1 MIQIWTQCA
10 GDHLITCVII
20 HFHYCHH
27 HHDQR
32 HDHHHDSQHQQ
43 HDQRL
48 SSIEETWSSTS
59 LQPRPR
65 PRRKVLKLFN
75 ISWLVSLLLSLLS
88 LFCDKMGSVCCLPFH
103 CCLSSKPTVPHGW
116 WTILMIIVIIMTL
129 KYIYWAAT
137 NSDPPPLDI
146 FSNPYNFDWWHI
158 VFRWSHVGSQWDGQ
172 VLLKIGTSKRTFR
185 GFCVLVRTIT
195 HFVLEFLMLLSMS
208 RY

>member
-1 MIQIWTQCA
+1 MYTQGRFVFWIILKTWRRNKCCFSALCQMIQIWTQCA

-65 PRRKVLKLFN
+65 PRRKVLKLFYISLFN
-75 ISWLVSLLLSLLS
+75 ICYLSSLLS
-88 LFCDKMGSVCCLPFH
+88 LWQDGTCRLPFLPWLPLFKTNYPSWQVNH
-103 CCLSSKPTVPHGW
+103 YNDDHSHHNEECHPHPHDHIFNGQQN
-116 WTILMIIVIIMTL
+116 
-129 KYIYWAAT
+129 
-137 NSDPPPLDI
+137 NSVLPPLDI
-146 FSNPYNFDWWHI
+146 F
-158 VFRWSHVGSQWDGQ
+158 
-172 VLLKIGTSKRTFR
+172 LTLTAA
-185 GFCVLVRTIT
+185 L
-195 HFVLEFLMLLSMS
+195 
-208 RY
+208 RYI